1 MALQIMDGILP
12 LPVRLTPREI
22 AVLRLVSN
30 GAQGHEAAQAL
41 GIGEETIRTHLKNA
55 QIKLGARN
63 RAHAACEALRQKLI
77 P

>member
-1 MALQIMDGILP
+1 MALQITDGILP

-30 GAQGHEAAQAL
+30 GAKGHEAAQAL
-41 GIGEETIRTHLKNA
+41 GIGEETIRSHLKKA

-63 RAHAACEALRQKLI
+63 RAHAACEALRQNLI

>member
-1 MALQIMDGILP
+1 MP
-12 LPVRLTPREI
+12 LPARLTPREL

-41 GIGEETIRTHLKNA
+41 GIGHETIRTHLRSA

-63 RAHAACEALRQKLI
+63 RVHAACEALRQNLI

>member
-1 MALQIMDGILP
+1 
-12 LPVRLTPREI
+12 
-22 AVLRLVSN
+22 VSN
-30 GAQGHEAAQAL
+30 WAQGHEAAQAL
-41 GIGEETIRTHLKNA
+41 GIGKETIRTHLKNA